1 MVDPVTI
8 GAIASAAK
16 PETLQAAGGLLESTG
31 KGVGYIFH
39 SVGTIGTEH
48 HQISADANLKELEI
62 LSQMDADQLKVLAEY
77 KKATRGNGGRSILR
91 TLGYASPLTMPFS
104 LMADLRDM
112 ANDRK
117 GPVVTTLQPA

>member
-1 MVDPVTI
+1 MIDPVTL
-8 GAIASAAK
+8 GAVASAAK

-31 KGVGYIFH
+31 KGVGHIFH

-62 LSQMDADQLKVLAEY
+62 LSQMDPDQLRVLAEY
-77 KKATRGNGGRSILR
+77 KKAARGNGGRSIWR

-104 LMADLRDM
+104 LMADMKDM
-112 ANDRK
+112 INERK
-117 GPVVTTLQPA
+117 GPVTSLQPA